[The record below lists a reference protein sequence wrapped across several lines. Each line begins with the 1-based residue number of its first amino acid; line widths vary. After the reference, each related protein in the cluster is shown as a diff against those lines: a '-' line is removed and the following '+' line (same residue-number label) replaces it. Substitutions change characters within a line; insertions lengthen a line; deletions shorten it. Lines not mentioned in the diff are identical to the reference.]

1 MATETCIFLIG
12 HIYLVWSEQQLH
24 LLPTSFISFRDLKFF
39 TLKFFPIANH
49 QLLHNFTRQLTF
61 NAPNFSLDIL
71 LKLRDLGR
79 HLNKRFL
86 IENIYRNLLITYNN
100 FFFIYTRFACY
111 VVRPTHDLAIPWYRT
126 NSTKSCWQYKLYMK
140 IIKQRVFH
148 YKPNKK
154 IVTSLN

>member
-1 MATETCIFLIG
+1 MATETCIFLRG
-12 HIYLVWSEQQLH
+12 HISYRVWQYNFLVWSEQQLH
-24 LLPTSFISFRDLKFF
+24 LLPTSFISFRDLKLF

-100 FFFIYTRFACY
+100 FF
-111 VVRPTHDLAIPWYRT
+111 
-126 NSTKSCWQYKLYMK
+126 LYILVLHVMLWDPHM
-140 IIKQRVFH
+140 ILLFLGIEQ
-148 YKPNKK
+148 
-154 IVTSLN
+154 TALNLVGNINCTWK